1 LHSKVEPL
9 SVALK
14 AKLAAVE
21 LVLAA
26 GPLVIEV
33 FGGVVS
39 AGAARAIAAS
49 EAIRKIAVPQVKSAV
64 IERAAR

>member
-1 LHSKVEPL
+1 LHSKRAPD

-14 AKLAAVE
+14 VKLAEVE

-39 AGAARAIAAS
+39 AGAASAIAAN
-49 EAIRKIAVPQVKSAV
+49 EAIRKIAVPQVNSAV